1 MRGKDSLILKD
12 PVNSE
17 KKNHNSAFDDSF
29 QFSICQESSMGTVL
43 SKKKSEK

>member
-17 KKNHNSAFDDSF
+17 KKITIQHLMILFNLVF
-29 QFSICQESSMGTVL
+29 V
-43 SKKKSEK
+43 KSLPWGLC